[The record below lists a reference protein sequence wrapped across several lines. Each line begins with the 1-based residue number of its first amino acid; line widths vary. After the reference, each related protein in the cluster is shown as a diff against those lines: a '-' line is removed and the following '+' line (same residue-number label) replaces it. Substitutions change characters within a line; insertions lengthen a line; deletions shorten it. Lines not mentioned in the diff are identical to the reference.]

1 LAASFIREARS
12 QPRSGALRRVL
23 GLAIRHDPATELV
36 TKIIIKLA
44 QQGVRDA
51 DTLLTTTLKEFNS
64 GG

>member
-1 LAASFIREARS
+1 
-12 QPRSGALRRVL
+12 VL